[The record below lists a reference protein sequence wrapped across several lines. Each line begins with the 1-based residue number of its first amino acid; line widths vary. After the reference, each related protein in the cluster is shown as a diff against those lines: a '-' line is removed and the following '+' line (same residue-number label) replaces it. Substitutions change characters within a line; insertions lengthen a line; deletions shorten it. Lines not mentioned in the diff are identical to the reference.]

1 MAEHTQIV
9 LRSNCIFDGTGAEP
23 FSGYVVIRD
32 ERILQVVQGDL
43 PSELAHGSTVYELGN
58 RTICPGFADAH
69 TFFTGWALNY
79 LGVDLSPATDSS
91 QIGQIALTY
100 ANSLPPEKPVWG
112 HGWDPTIVTGG
123 PQNLDRVFPDRPAVL
138 FAAGAETF
146 WINSAAIQRYG
157 FDNSA
162 DCNEVFWRLME
173 EFLADHTFS
182 KPLFQHYM
190 QMLNRRGVTS
200 VKEIGYDTFST
211 FPEVLEQLERDNA
224 MTLRVH
230 FMSQPVKEG
239 ANLDYARRMRQ
250 RFQGEFV
257 RFSGFN
263 RMTDGSISQMCGYL
277 KQPYRCAPDT
287 QCAQEIDWALIEREV
302 LQADAEGFRFSLNAQ
317 GDAAVARV
325 LDIYEKC

>member
-112 HGWDPTIVTGG
+112 MAGTRPLSPADLRIWTVFFRTVPPCCL
-123 PQNLDRVFPDRPAVL
+123 PQAL
-138 FAAGAETF
+138 
-146 WINSAAIQRYG
+146 
-157 FDNSA
+157 
-162 DCNEVFWRLME
+162 RLSGSIA
-173 EFLADHTFS
+173 L
-182 KPLFQHYM
+182 Q
-190 QMLNRRGVTS
+190 
-200 VKEIGYDTFST
+200 
-211 FPEVLEQLERDNA
+211 
-224 MTLRVH
+224 
-230 FMSQPVKEG
+230 
-239 ANLDYARRMRQ
+239 
-250 RFQGEFV
+250 
-257 RFSGFN
+257 FSG
-263 RMTDGSISQMCGYL
+263 TAL
-277 KQPYRCAPDT
+277 TTAPT
-287 QCAQEIDWALIEREV
+287 AMR
-302 LQADAEGFRFSLNAQ
+302 SS
-317 GDAAVARV
+317 GD
-325 LDIYEKC
+325 